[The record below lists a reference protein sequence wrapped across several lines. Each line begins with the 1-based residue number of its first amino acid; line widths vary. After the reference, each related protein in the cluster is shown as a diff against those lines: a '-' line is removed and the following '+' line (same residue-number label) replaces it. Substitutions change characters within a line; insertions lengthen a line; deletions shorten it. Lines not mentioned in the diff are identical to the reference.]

1 MDPARSLRRPAPGPL
16 PAWAESDYV
25 NHNIREFRRT
35 GFHGALN
42 YYRAAEPYF
51 HLSAVFKGARVTQ
64 PSFFIWGKADG
75 LRELYPLTIEQ
86 MRAGLPGLLGGL
98 ELDDV
103 GHWVQHE
110 ASDVVNEH
118 LVKFLRSVIAA

>member
-1 MDPARSLRRPAPGPL
+1 VQPDYLTYNV
-16 PAWAESDYV
+16 AE
-25 NHNIREFRRT
+25 FQRT

-51 HLSAVFKGARVTQ
+51 DLSAAYKGAKIAQ

-75 LRELYPLTIEQ
+75 LRELYPLTIDQ
-86 MRAGLPGLLGGL
+86 MRAGLPGLIGGL
-98 ELDDV
+98 ELDNV

-110 ASDVVNEH
+110 ASDLVNDQ
-118 LVKFLRSVIAA
+118 LVKFLRTTSPA